1 MIYVCVDAINKKMQK
16 KANFPAMPS
25 AITKTL
31 AKVGKFAECP
41 VLPSAMAIALG
52 KVTHKTSTK
61 PFNTLYNCGQ
71 VQNKDG
77 SDWLVYDDRNT
88 AQHYK

>member
-1 MIYVCVDAINKKMQK
+1 MQK

-25 AITKTL
+25 AMTKTL
-31 AKVGKFAECP
+31 GKA
-41 VLPSAMAIALG
+41 AMAIALG

>member
-1 MIYVCVDAINKKMQK
+1 VIHSSPACLRKKK
-16 KANFPAMPS
+16 KRKQRYKILFLETEKIKQVA
-25 AITKTL
+25 
-31 AKVGKFAECP
+31 
-41 VLPSAMAIALG
+41 
-52 KVTHKTSTK
+52 HKTSTK